1 MFHVFF
7 KTTIKFWKN
16 ITLRKNHFMPCF
28 FKCQKGKENL
38 FLNKI
43 CSVEDANCG
52 QCGFG
57 GFLANYCSFSTSI
70 YLAVMQKFQDSRST
84 FIYCPFG
91 YDTVEEAN
99 YVPVSHCLTSTQK
112 KFFSVNYCSL
122 EVHRGGLKKIV
133 EHSKYVILNFVESY
147 N

>member
-1 MFHVFF
+1 
-7 KTTIKFWKN
+7 
-16 ITLRKNHFMPCF
+16 MPCF

-43 CSVEDANCG
+43 SSVEDANCG
-52 QCGFG
+52 KCGFG

-99 YVPVSHCLTSTQK
+99 YVPVSNFDPK
-112 KFFSVNYCSL
+112 KVFFSELLLTHCTSWRV
-122 EVHRGGLKKIV
+122 KK
-133 EHSKYVILNFVESY
+133 NCGA
-147 N
+147 